1 MEQVVYKRESVEMV
15 LRLLDQLEIKGA
27 NNVRLLAVA
36 FDKLKNEGEITKEE
50 TTDGTEHSL

>member
-1 MEQVVYKRESVEMV
+1 MEQVVYKRESIEMV

-36 FDKLKNEGEITKEE
+36 FDNLKNEGEITKEG

>member
-1 MEQVVYKRESVEMV
+1 MVYKRESIEMV

-36 FDKLKNEGEITKEE
+36 FDKLKNEGEITKEG

>member
-1 MEQVVYKRESVEMV
+1 MEQIVYKRESIEMV

-36 FDKLKNEGEITKEE
+36 FDKLKNEGEITKEG